1 MSNKNIC
8 VIVPFYN
15 EEEVIAKVLSEL
27 IDKNY
32 NVLTIDDGSTDKS
45 SEIAKS
51 FNCKVLTHPSNFGQG
66 AALQTG
72 ISFAR
77 LNPNIEIFVTF
88 DSDGQH
94 KVSNIDDVI
103 KPIANN
109 EADFVFGT
117 RFQDDK
123 TKFPFFKRLVLKL
136 AIKYTKLSTGVAIT
150 DTHNGFRAFNKEAAQ
165 MINLDFPGMT
175 HASEF
180 LEKAGQSGLRIK
192 EVPVQIIYT
201 QYSKRKGQS
210 LWNSINI
217 LTDLFL
223 R

>member
-1 MSNKNIC
+1 MINKNIC

-15 EEEVIAKVLSEL
+15 EEEVISKVLSEL

-32 NVLTIDDGSTDKS
+32 NVLAIDDGSTDKS

-88 DSDGQH
+88 DADGQH
-94 KVSNIDDVI
+94 KVSNIEDVI

-109 EADFVFGT
+109 ETDFVFGT

-123 TKFPFFKRLVLKL
+123 TKFPFFKRFILKL

-150 DTHNGFRAFNKEAAQ
+150 DTHNGFRAFNKEAAR

-180 LEKAGQSGLRIK
+180 LEKAGRSGLRIK
-192 EVPVQIIYT
+192 EVPVHIIYT